1 MIGRTLSH
9 FRIIE
14 KIGEGGM
21 GIVYRAED
29 EQLRRP
35 VALKVLP
42 PELVGDEER
51 RLRFLREARAAAA
64 VSHPN
69 IATVHEIGEAD
80 GVVFIAMELVEGRTL
95 TEVIGGRPLPVKE
108 ALRIGIEV
116 AEGLAKAHA
125 AHVIHRDL
133 KPDNIVVTPDGRVKI
148 LDFGLAKLLDER
160 DEPGSALSRLHTIS
174 GDMTREGRI
183 LGTASY
189 MSPEQARGEV
199 VDVRTDIFS
208 FGVTLYQMASGR
220 VPFRGRT
227 VTDTLSAIIR
237 DPAPPV
243 VEANPA
249 VPEDLDRI
257 IQQCMEK
264 DAAER
269 YQHADQLVV
278 DLRRLK
284 KRIETGTIQAR
295 GSGPV
300 QAAVTRKRTGARVIG
315 MVAAVVALGV
325 GAAAWL
331 ALRGRPAAEIGQ
343 PAAPRLTFT
352 RITLDS
358 GEELSPSL
366 SSDGK
371 SVVYSSRA
379 SGNWDIY
386 FQRIGGARAINLTA
400 DSPSDDTKP
409 AFSPDGEWIA
419 FRSEREGGGIFV
431 MGATGE
437 SVRRLTDSGHDPA
450 WSPDGRE
457 IAWATEAVVSP
468 YQRSTESRLWVA
480 DASSGVKRQWPTG
493 DAVQPAWSPNGLRV
507 AYWANLD
514 GQRDL
519 WTLPVKGGDPVP
531 VTNDPATDW
540 SPVWSPDG
548 RYIYFSSDRGG
559 SMNLWRI
566 PIDEASGRPLGP
578 PEPVT
583 APASFAGNL
592 SIARDGRRMVF
603 VARADTSNVRKVSFD
618 PVRGRITGQPA
629 TLAQGSRSFLSVDV
643 SADGEWLTLWCR
655 TVQDDICVMRA
666 DGSGFRQLTD
676 DPHRDRV
683 PRWAPDGRTIFFYSN
698 RSGNYDVW
706 TVGRDGS
713 GLTQITDTPSRTEIY
728 PTLSPDGKMLALV
741 TGDPTR
747 VETLDATRPWAGQQA
762 AALPEWSGLLASE
775 QIDQVAWSPDSTA
788 LACNVRTEDGSSWIL
803 QYSFKTRS
811 YERLTG
817 PGSLARWLNDSQ
829 KVFFT
834 DRASLRLLDVGTK
847 KSSEILT
854 LDGSSLLGE
863 IAIASDGKQI
873 YMNVESPEADL
884 WMMSLD

>member
-21 GIVYRAED
+21 GVVYRAED
-29 EQLRRP
+29 DQLRRP

-64 VSHPN
+64 VTHPN

-95 TEVIGGRPLPVKE
+95 TEAIGGRPLPVKE

-133 KPDNIVVTPDGRVKI
+133 KPDNIIVAPDGRVKI

-208 FGVTLYQMASGR
+208 FGVTLYQMATGR

-243 VEANPA
+243 IEANPA

-264 DAAER
+264 DPAER

-300 QAAVTRKRTGARVIG
+300 QVSATRKRTGTRVIG
-315 MVAAVVALGV
+315 VVAAVVALGL
-325 GAAAWL
+325 GTAAWL
-331 ALRGRPAAEIGQ
+331 ALRGRPAAESGL
-343 PAAPRLTFT
+343 PTAPRLTFT

-366 SSDGK
+366 SADGK
-371 SVVYSSRA
+371 SVVYASRA

-386 FQRIGGARAINLTA
+386 LQRIGGARAINLTA

-437 SVRRLTDSGHDPA
+437 SVRRITDVGHDPA
-450 WSPDGRE
+450 WSPEGRA
-457 IAWATEAVVSP
+457 IVW
-468 YQRSTESRLWVA
+468 STERFASPNYRAGIGQLWVVDLGSEA
-480 DASSGVKRQWPTG
+480 RRRLSEG
-493 DAVQPAWSPNGLRV
+493 DAVQPAWSPNGHRI
-507 AYWANLD
+507 AYWTNLD

-519 WTLPVKGGDPVP
+519 WTIPAGGGDPVP
-531 VTNDPATDW
+531 VTNDPPTDW
-540 SPVWSPDG
+540 SPAWSSDG
-548 RYIYFSSDRGG
+548 RYLYFSSDRGG
-559 SMNLWRI
+559 SMNLWRV
-566 PIDEASGRPLGP
+566 PIDEASGRTLGP

-592 SIARDGRRMVF
+592 SVARDGKRIVYE
-603 VARADTSNVRKVSFD
+603 ARAGTTSLQRASFD
-618 PVRGRITGQPA
+618 PTRGRIVGQP
-629 TLAQGSRSFLSVDV
+629 TLVAQGARSYLSVDV
-643 SADGEWLTLWCR
+643 APDGEWLALWCR
-655 TVQDDICVMRA
+655 IDQDDICVMRA

-676 DPHRDRV
+676 DRHKDRW
-683 PRWAPDGRTIFFYSN
+683 PRWSPDGKTIVFYSN

-706 TVGRDGS
+706 TMRHDGS
-713 GLTQITDTPSRTEIY
+713 GLTQITHTPSRSELY
-728 PTLSPDGKMLALV
+728 PALSPDGKALAFV
-741 TGDPTR
+741 VGDPGR
-747 VETLDATRPWAGQQA
+747 VETLDATRPWAGQPA
-762 AALPEWSGLLASE
+762 VALPEWSGLRTTDGMDELS
-775 QIDQVAWSPDSTA
+775 WSPDSTA
-788 LACNVRTEDGSSWIL
+788 LAATVNAQDGTTWML
-803 QYSFKTRS
+803 RYSFKTRT
-811 YERLTG
+811 YERLASPAAYG
-817 PGSLARWLNDSQ
+817 RWLGDGEKILFVNRGGL
-829 KVFFT
+829 K
-834 DRASLRLLDVGTK
+834 LLDVGTK
-847 KSSEILT
+847 RSSEVF
-854 LDGSSLLGE
+854 DFGGSSALVDLDL
-863 IAIASDGKQI
+863 APDGKRL
-873 YMNVESPEADL
+873 YMAVEFPDADL
-884 WMMSLD
+884 WLMNID